1 MNSQKLSGLILGVF
15 TTAVALSL
23 LFASSTNH
31 QQTNSASVH
40 RQMADGGGPIPPP
53 LQSKLSPSLLAA

>member
-31 QQTNSASVH
+31 QQTNSASVR
-40 RQMADGGGPIPPP
+40 RQMADGGRPPVP
-53 LQSKLSPSLLAA
+53 PALRSHAA